1 MIKEYPNGDSVEIKG
16 LTVTVKL
23 GDESMSKIRKAA
35 LDEIDTLRDE
45 NERLRELIADTLL
58 DPREYCEKYGIEYE
72 GWDSANAHIDKRMID
87 LGVDARK

>member
-45 NERLRELIADTLL
+45 NAKLRELVQGLWFAAQYLGMNPDGATGSGFVRQMRKL
-58 DPREYCEKYGIEYE
+58 GIEVE
-72 GWDSANAHIDKRMID
+72 
-87 LGVDARK
+87 DA

>member
-45 NERLRELIADTLL
+45 NARLRELIADTLL
-58 DPREYCEKYGIEYE
+58 DPREYCEKYGVEYE
-72 GWDSANAHIDKRMID
+72 GWDSANAHIDKRMIE

>member
-45 NERLRELIADTLL
+45 NARLRELIADTML
-58 DPREYCEKYGIEYE
+58 DPRKYCEKYGIEYE
-72 GWDSANAHIDKRMID
+72 GWDSANAHIDKRMIE
-87 LGVDARK
+87 LGVDAKK